1 MGMKKEKIMKG
12 LKDFKKKFLVVTLV
26 TAVTFS
32 GINLP
37 VTTVNAA
44 TAVAPSVLSFV
55 EQDDSTCTIK
65 WSSVQGATY
74 NVYKAKSRYATYNK
88 VATVDTNSY
97 TDTAYGGE
105 YYKVTSVVN
114 GTESSMSLATSYEIE
129 TFGYNT
135 NIFEPTDN
143 NSEIQ
148 SYINNVYKT
157 TESGQF
163 GSDRYAFLF
172 APGTYSDSLNVEIG
186 FYTQVAG
193 LGLTPTETTVGN
205 IRSKAEWMKGKKY
218 DRTRTQESI

>member
-1 MGMKKEKIMKG
+1 
-12 LKDFKKKFLVVTLV
+12 
-26 TAVTFS
+26 
-32 GINLP
+32 
-37 VTTVNAA
+37 
-44 TAVAPSVLSFV
+44 
-55 EQDDSTCTIK
+55 
-65 WSSVQGATY
+65 
-74 NVYKAKSRYATYNK
+74 
-88 VATVDTNSY
+88 
-97 TDTAYGGE
+97 
-105 YYKVTSVVN
+105 
-114 GTESSMSLATSYEIE
+114 YEIE

-205 IRSKAEWMKGKKY
+205 VRSKAEWMKGRKY
-218 DRTRTQESI
+218 DGGVNYNALCNFWRSVENLTTTSKSTIWAVSQATSMRRMNIKGIYIYIRMEVMPAVVSLQIQRWQEQFQVVHSNSGLQETLK